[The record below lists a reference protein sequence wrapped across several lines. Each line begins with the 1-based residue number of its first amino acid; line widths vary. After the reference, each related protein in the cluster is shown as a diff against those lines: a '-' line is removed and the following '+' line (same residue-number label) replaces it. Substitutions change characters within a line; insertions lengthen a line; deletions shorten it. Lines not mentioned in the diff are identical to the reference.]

1 MAILNLMPWPIKLED
16 ICVVV
21 AMLSGIALLI
31 LGNSSF
37 IKKKWAWFAQWLVID
52 NTLITN
58 SLVKNQVI
66 PATSNQPAALEE
78 VTSSEPAELDRIA
91 SNECSKAVGMHVTAS
106 LTRIFSP
113 NLILPAKKYLSFG
126 FHKNSTPHTVATP
139 HSSDPPPSSLKSWS
153 MASQLPFQSRPSAKS
168 DTI

>member
-91 SNECSKAVGMHVTAS
+91 SNECSKAVGMHVTACS
-106 LTRIFSP
+106 SAIEMHASGLTHTLRT
-113 NLILPAKKYLSFG
+113 FG